1 MTLKTHHKV
10 MIGSFSALVLIYIV
24 ASSLFMYLMFTKITL
39 LEQTTN
45 NQLLEIRTDT
55 QSKLKDVSE
64 TLLSKVE
71 QNEKETQLQ
80 IEQLKATTST
90 DFSEVIDQVL
100 PSVVTIRTDI
110 SQGTG
115 FIITED
121 GYIVTNAHVIDGGKY
136 AEAITSDQNVLKA
149 ELIGFSSDLDVAVL
163 KIPGTYTPLLLGN
176 SEDITLGEKVIAIGN
191 PLGLQFSAS
200 EGIVSA
206 VHRISPGN
214 SGSFTQT
221 DAALNPGN
229 SGGPLINKQ
238 AEAIGINNFKVGG
251 YEGLGF
257 ALESNQIKSIVNK
270 IFEESNIGITI

>member
-80 IEQLKATTST
+80 IEQLKATTRT

-121 GYIVTNAHVIDGGKY
+121 GYIVTNDHVIDGGKY
-136 AEAITSDQNVLKA
+136 TEAITSDQNVLKA

-257 ALESNQIKSIVNK
+257 ALESNQIKSIFNK